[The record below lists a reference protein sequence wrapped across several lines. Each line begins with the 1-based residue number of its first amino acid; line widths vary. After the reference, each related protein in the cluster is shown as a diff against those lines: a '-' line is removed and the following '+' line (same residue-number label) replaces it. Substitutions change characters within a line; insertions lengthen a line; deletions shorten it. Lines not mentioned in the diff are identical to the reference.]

1 LSRIIKSVS
10 LRDVPLIIEHNPPAP
25 APPPDDFA
33 PADDEICAAG
43 PGPDD
48 ETPPAAEAEQ
58 DDAAAVAAREE
69 EEAALAAAAA
79 LREEARRQGYEDGF
93 KEGYAEGLVRGEAA
107 GLAQAGGRIEEAA
120 HRAQNIIALAQEQA
134 TQGLLN
140 AERQLLDL
148 AVAIA
153 RRILGQEIAR
163 DQTAVLPIVQAA
175 LTKVRDQEQIT
186 VRVNPENY
194 EAVLA
199 ARLQLQA
206 SLTRDNALTV
216 AADSSL
222 AQGDCV
228 LETPY
233 GKVDA
238 RIDTQ
243 LELVKTALKELIP

>member
-1 LSRIIKSVS
+1 MRLGS
-10 LRDVPLIIEHNPPAP
+10 LFHGLP
-25 APPPDDFA
+25 
-33 PADDEICAAG
+33 
-43 PGPDD
+43 
-48 ETPPAAEAEQ
+48 ETPFEEQTDRILEDEAGL
-58 DDAAAVAAREE
+58 VT
-69 EEAALAAAAA
+69 LAAHAEIAHP
-79 LREEARRQGYEDGF
+79 LRQT
-93 KEGYAEGLVRGEAA
+93 EGGGQN
-107 GLAQAGGRIEEAA
+107 AQHRIES
-120 HRAQNIIALAQEQA
+120 QEQA
-134 TQGLLN
+134 EQGDDEEI
-140 AERQLLDL
+140 ERDL
-148 AVAIA
+148 GTPG
-153 RRILGQEIAR
+153 RH
-163 DQTAVLPIVQAA
+163 
-175 LTKVRDQEQIT
+175 DQEQIT